1 MTEQD
6 FKNIVDNGSR
16 VILAM
21 SKELENLE
29 HKYGV
34 ASQFC
39 KTKRFHLNCLMELHE
54 ECVNEINALRNALKM
69 AQIVNKAQE
78 LAQDALVDSFVSNI
92 HTDQMFLLKPNN
104 N

>member
-1 MTEQD
+1 MSEQEL
-6 FKNIVDNGSR
+6 KKVIDNGSR
-16 VILAM
+16 VIIEM
-21 SKELENLE
+21 TSELEKMKT
-29 HKYGV
+29 KYGTDSKFV
-34 ASQFC
+34 KLRA
-39 KTKRFHLNCLMELHE
+39 FHVECLIELHE

-69 AQIVNKAQE
+69 ATIVNKAQE